1 MHVGKDSR
9 SSIVGQ
15 NVPRNGD
22 IDGADR
28 EHLHTLSP
36 ELALDP
42 GIWEV
47 EERNGSSSNKTWHHA
62 EFTTVMC
69 ISTYI

>member
-1 MHVGKDSR
+1 MHARKDSSNSVVR
-9 SSIVGQ
+9 Q

-22 IDGADR
+22 IDSADR

-47 EERNGSSSNKTWHHA
+47 EERNDGAAVIKLGIMQNLQRLR
-62 EFTTVMC
+62 V
-69 ISTYI
+69 

>member
-1 MHVGKDSR
+1 MQYVGKDSR

-22 IDGADR
+22 IDGSDR

-47 EERNGSSSNKTWHHA
+47 EEREWQQQ
-62 EFTTVMC
+62 
-69 ISTYI
+69 